1 MDTYFRQTWDDE
13 RLKFNRSQQE
23 MAVHIKMLQKIWKPD
38 TYFLNGMGSY
48 LHMITEPNK
57 LLRIMRNGTILYSMR
72 LFKELSHYY
81 NDFNSRLVKTLSQ
94 LFIETV
100 GLTQSKLNMKTTAKI
115 TVDNYIGL
123 IRIIYLLLSHLQS
136 LNNKNRRLRNIV
148 AQRTL
153 L

>member
-13 RLKFNRSQQE
+13 RLKFSGTQKE

-72 LFKELSHYY
+72 LLH
-81 NDFNSRLVKTLSQ
+81 
-94 LFIETV
+94 
-100 GLTQSKLNMKTTAKI
+100 
-115 TVDNYIGL
+115 
-123 IRIIYLLLSHLQS
+123 
-136 LNNKNRRLRNIV
+136 V
-148 AQRTL
+148 AADK
-153 L
+153 